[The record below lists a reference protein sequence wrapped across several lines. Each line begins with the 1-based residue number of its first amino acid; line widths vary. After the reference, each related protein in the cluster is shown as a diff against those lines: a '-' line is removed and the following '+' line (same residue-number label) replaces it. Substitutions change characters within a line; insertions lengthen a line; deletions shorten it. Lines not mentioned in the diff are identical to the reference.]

1 MRKMLRNRRGSVAFA
16 TVIALIPLI
25 GAIALGAEA
34 GSWYVTKQRA
44 QNAADAAAYSGGLR
58 LACTLAAGNTGVTC
72 GDTQTVDYRGKQFA
86 AQNAFCN
93 AGDTSYP
100 GSTCPTLSTGT
111 TQSVQ
116 IDQPGSNQVRATVSQ
131 TQPAYLAALLGLST
145 VTIGASA
152 VAQVDQPSANPCILS
167 LKDPLGFQGSVNVS
181 SKGCSIAS
189 DNDTTT
195 GINFTGNNGIQLNAP
210 TYTVGGCFQTN
221 NSGTQ
226 CDSVQTYQ
234 QKVPDPLSALNTAVA
249 ALKLTDFPK
258 GPCSGS
264 TAVPYETGQ
273 CYNAGN
279 PAFPTPLS
287 GTYYFSG
294 NVKINGSPTIT
305 SGSNPAIGTNG
316 ATLIFF
322 GGATLTITGTPTI
335 QLTAVTHD
343 IPTPPAPI
351 PATGPSVLAPVMSL
365 MTGLLIYDGE
375 AYSKKGVN
383 ISGTSAS
390 YFNGMVYVPN
400 APVTYAGN
408 SGSSAPFPGCYQV
421 IAYGV
426 TFQGNPTLDN
436 SGCPSGAP
444 ILKVQTVRLVQ

>member
-1 MRKMLRNRRGSVAFA
+1 MHKLLDNRRGSVAFA

-34 GSWYVTKQRA
+34 GSWYVTKQHA
-44 QNAADAAAYSGGLR
+44 QNAADAAAYSGALR
-58 LACTLAAGNTGVTC
+58 LACTLAAGNTGVGC
-72 GDTQTVDYRGKQFA
+72 DDTQTMDYRGKQFA
-86 AQNAFCN
+86 AINSFCN
-93 AGDTSYP
+93 AGDTGYT
-100 GSTCPTLSTGT
+100 GATCPTLSTGT

-116 IDQPGSNQVRATVSQ
+116 IDQPASNQVRATVSQ

-145 VTIGASA
+145 VTIAASA
-152 VAQVDQPSANPCILS
+152 VAEVDQPIANPCILS
-167 LKDPLGFQGSVNVS
+167 LKNPLGFQGSVNVS

-195 GINFTGNNGIQLNAP
+195 GINFTGNNGIQINAP

-234 QKVPDPLSALNTAVA
+234 QKVPDPLGGLKTAMDALQTS
-249 ALKLTDFPK
+249 DFPK
-258 GPCSGS
+258 GQCKVS
-264 TAVPYETGQ
+264 TATPTLPASYEAGQ

-279 PAFPTPLS
+279 PTLPSTLG
-287 GTYYFSG
+287 GTYYFTG
-294 NVKINGSPTIT
+294 NVKINGSPTI
-305 SGSNPAIGTNG
+305 SGT

-335 QLTAVTHD
+335 QLTAMTS
-343 IPTPPAPI
+343 PA
-351 PATGPSVLAPVMSL
+351 APSVLSSVMSL

-375 AYSKKGVN
+375 AYSKQGVN

-436 SGCPSGAP
+436 SGCPSGTP
-444 ILKVQTVRLVQ
+444 IPKVQTVRLVQ